1 VLAERC
7 HFRHGLTGAGLDL
20 ALDVFAKTGRD
31 AVGDPVLLFADL
43 SHLRVRAEVDETY
56 ALRLRT
62 GQKCVVITRDE
73 AHAEIHG
80 TVATVKQMMGAKT
93 VFSHAST
100 ERKDLD
106 VRQVLIQLPAGKEL
120 PVGLQVDVKIETG
133 TQARLP

>member
-1 VLAERC
+1 MI
-7 HFRHGLTGAGLDL
+7 
-20 ALDVFAKTGRD
+20 
-31 AVGDPVLLFADL
+31 
-43 SHLRVRAEVDETY
+43 
-56 ALRLRT
+56 
-62 GQKCVVITRDE
+62 ITRDE